1 MDDPPASAPRTA
13 RERARAELTA
23 EIKHRAMA
31 QLAEGGGGAL
41 SLRAI
46 ARDMGMAS
54 SALFRYF
61 PSRDALL
68 TALIIDSYDA
78 LADAVEAAEAA
89 VHDAT
94 VLDRWVAICHGVR
107 DWAVAHPHE
116 YALIFGSPIPGY
128 AAPQD
133 TVAPAA
139 RVPVLLSGLLGD
151 LLTSGAYDPA
161 AVDPVPDDVAAAVA
175 PVLATLGGPHTDAAG
190 PAQGATGEDGD
201 AGGPGR
207 SGGPVVPADL
217 MVRGLMAWTYL
228 FGAVSFELFGHRHG
242 VVGDHRTFFDH
253 EARRLAAAL
262 GIDGAP
268 VR

>member
-1 MDDPPASAPRTA
+1 MDHPPASAPRTA

-31 QLAEGGGGAL
+31 QLAEGGGGSL

-46 ARDMGMAS
+46 AREMGMAS

-128 AAPQD
+128 AAPED
-133 TVAPAA
+133 TIAPAA

-151 LLTSGAYDPA
+151 LLTSGAYDPT
-161 AVDPVPDDVAAAVA
+161 AVDPVPDDIAASVA
-175 PVLATLGGPHTDAAG
+175 PVMASLA
-190 PAQGATGEDGD
+190 GA
-201 AGGPGR
+201 PG
-207 SGGPVVPADL
+207 VPADL

-228 FGAVSFELFGHRHG
+228 FGAVSFELFGHRHD
-242 VVGDHRTFFDH
+242 VVADHRTFFDH
-253 EARRLAAAL
+253 EVRRLAAAL
-262 GIDGAP
+262 GIDGTP